1 MEHASPDIVIDRESP
16 IPPVSQLTGQIKQAL
31 LRDRLEPG
39 SALPSVRQL
48 SKDLDLDFETVAKAY
63 RLLARDSIIRPRR
76 SRGPLVA
83 PESKT
88 TLHRLAALEMARRVH
103 DTLMAPVGVTVNGIE
118 ALGRTHPLLDLGG
131 DLVDAVDRNEV
142 TDLFLGD
149 VSGHGLG
156 AGIVMAMVK
165 SAIRMGLRRGAPLS
179 ELLGDLNDV
188 LTDTTGPSMYA
199 TLACLRID
207 RAGRVECALAGHHH
221 IAHYRAATGE
231 VRRLS
236 RRGLPIGLFEEVTYE
251 SSMVDLEPNDLL
263 AVYTD
268 GLNETAD
275 QLDVELGHTA
285 IEQTLIA
292 HATSPLEAIH
302 EAVFTLVEG
311 HGPQADDRTLLLV
324 RRTS

>member
-1 MEHASPDIVIDRESP
+1 MEHCSPDIVIDREGP
-16 IPPVSQLTGQIKQAL
+16 VPLVSQLTGQIKQAL
-31 LRDRLEPG
+31 LRDRLGPG

-48 SKDLDLDFETVAKAY
+48 SNDLDLDTETVSKAY
-63 RLLARDSIIRPRR
+63 HLLARDSILRPRR

-83 PESKT
+83 RESKT
-88 TLHRLAALEMARRVH
+88 VVLRLHTLAMARRVH
-103 DTLMAPVGVTVNGIE
+103 DTLMSPISVTANGIE

-131 DLVDAVDRNEV
+131 DLVDAVERDEA

-165 SAIRMGLRRGAPLS
+165 SAIRMGLRRGSGLS

-188 LTDTTGPSMYA
+188 LTDTTGPTMYA
-199 TLACLRID
+199 TLACLRMD
-207 RAGRVECALAGHHH
+207 RAGRVQYALAGHHH
-221 IAHYRAATGE
+221 IALCRPATGE
-231 VRRLS
+231 VRRLDH
-236 RRGLPIGLFEEVTYE
+236 RDLPLGLFDAATFDPAAVE
-251 SSMVDLEPNDLL
+251 LEPGDLL

-268 GLNETAD
+268 GLHETID
-275 QLDVELGHTA
+275 ELDSELGHTA
-285 IEQTLIA
+285 IERSLIE
-292 HATSPLEAIH
+292 HATRPLEAIH